1 MQQENQIEQDTWE
14 ITKQYVTLY
23 KDDVEVAS
31 GFICYSIYIN
41 TSEGDREEEAS
52 VMIYNG
58 KEFNDYDHDKTQWDE
73 EREIYRSKDYD
84 ELISYYKEIIN
95 DLITEGD
102 EIKNENGANIIHDG
116 NHGVYFKFNKLNGKI
131 HGLKEMFCKKTL
143 LMTSNYSN
151 GELDGIQTTYC
162 SKAYNR
168 YEMVN
173 SPIHKVEI
181 FKKGKLQDTM
191 EFLDLNSYF
200 HSILDEVEAQNDFI
214 LNFQNELI
222 QAVIKKEITRVEA
235 KSKLLLTIDD
245 SKIKKRTDKDP
256 TKNPSFIYF
265 QNQLIIDK
273 ISGKINP
280 NEVRSKLN
288 SFESSLY

>member
-116 NHGVYFKFNKLNGKI
+116 NQGVYFKFNKLNGKI

-245 SKIKKRTDKDP
+245 SKIKRG
-256 TKNPSFIYF
+256 
-265 QNQLIIDK
+265 LIRILQK
-273 ISGKINP
+273 TPHLYIFKIN
-280 NEVRSKLN
+280 
-288 SFESSLY
+288 